1 MPGLPRRGNHW
12 ALAAGLLIQ
21 CSFGSIICESCRY
34 CAGLLHESLT
44 EITEGQ
50 SNVEALISTALTKT
64 STVPPLPSL
73 ELTEAQR
80 KDKCQRYFSADR
92 YILRRFL
99 AKDSTASQL
108 DRSKVAEELCL
119 QRLRCTAGD
128 FQADR
133 VSEAS
138 PSAAESP
145 KVLPPRTTY
154 EDLLATHSKVAGTR
168 PKSQTAPQ
176 TEMSEAKVASG
187 SSKPSDVPSSQK
199 EICNDPVDASLEI
212 RDDILQEIRTE
223 TGLPDDPLNPTCKST
238 KDSYEDLSSTRV
250 VLVLF
255 TGRRDRLRI
264 LMRYLR
270 RDLRSAGGVVDKV
283 IFALWQITPKD
294 RSYIQEQLHSPEG
307 SAFEVR
313 DFTEELW
320 GPPSAQRRPTE
331 NRMVALYQSLNETG
345 TVYVKVDDDVVYVAE
360 HAIAN
365 LVRERLRERCLLVS
379 ANVVNHAIMSA
390 VHQERG
396 AHRGFW
402 PSAEQRRNPSMRLP
416 WKKVA
421 EINLSPE
428 FIFERFPASR
438 CVVERWDCA
447 ALVHESFLDRAS
459 DKTLCVFDFGWYDFN
474 RAGYREHKYIHR
486 SPSINKEYWSQ
497 GARWSTNFFAFK
509 ASDLSGVD
517 WQSVY
522 GKGDDEEEFTGPHA
536 ERRDRHSCAVGS
548 ALVVHFS
555 YGSQEQGLMAY
566 TNLLKR
572 YDKLS
577 RRVQTADSARTSN
590 VRKDIENI

>member
-1 MPGLPRRGNHW
+1 MRGLLRRGNYW

-44 EITEGQ
+44 EIPGQ

-73 ELTEAQR
+73 ALTEAKR
-80 KDKCQRYFSADR
+80 KDRCQRYFSADR

-99 AKDSTASQL
+99 AKDSTESL
-108 DRSKVAEELCL
+108 DRSKVVEELCL
-119 QRLRCTAGD
+119 QRLRCTAVD
-128 FQADR
+128 FRGDR
-133 VSEAS
+133 VSET
-138 PSAAESP
+138 ESP
-145 KVLPPRTTY
+145 KVLPPTTY
-154 EDLLATHSKVAGTR
+154 EDLLATHSKVAGTWS
-168 PKSQTAPQ
+168 KSQTAQ

-187 SSKPSDVPSSQK
+187 SSKPSDDSDVPSSQK
-199 EICNDPVDASLEI
+199 EICNDTLNASLEI
-212 RDDILQEIRTE
+212 RDDVLQETGTGTE
-223 TGLPDDPLNPTCKST
+223 SLPDDPLNPKCRST

-294 RSYIQEQLHSPEG
+294 WTYIQEQLRSAEG

-313 DFTEELW
+313 DFTEERW

-390 VHQERG
+390 VHQDRG

-402 PSAEQRRNPSMRLP
+402 PSAEQRRNPSTRLP

-428 FIFERFPASR
+428 FIIERFPASR

-509 ASDLSGVD
+509 ASDLQGVD

-577 RRVQTADSARTSN
+577 RRVQTTDSARPNN
-590 VRKDIENI
+590 VRKDIENDWL